1 MKTTVQTA
9 VSMALISMTFA
20 LGGCSGEAPPQEPEL
35 PAPDQ
40 EISDAITEPR
50 ETAPIDPAADRLAEV
65 LAAQPEEVQ
74 SRLVHRRPAETLGFF
89 GIEPGMTV
97 AEVLP
102 GGGWYSRILLPYL
115 GEEGQLIGVDYE
127 VEMFRLFGFMNEE
140 QIAAK
145 ATWVE
150 DWTATAEGWRAEGD
164 ASVAAFQLGALPE
177 ALEGSADAVLMIRAL
192 HNLARFSTED
202 EDYLGRALADV
213 RDVLR
218 PGGVVGVV
226 QHEAREDMPDGWA
239 GGAAGYLKRDTVIE
253 AFETA
258 GFELVGASDINANP
272 LDQPTVDDI
281 VWRLPP
287 NLATSRDNPE
297 LRAEMETIGE
307 SHRMTL
313 KFRKPLE

>member
-1 MKTTVQTA
+1 MKTTVRMA
-9 VSMALISMTFA
+9 VSTALISMTFA
-20 LGGCSGEAPPQEPEL
+20 LGACSGDAPPQEPEL

-50 ETAPIDPAADRLAEV
+50 ETAPVDPAADRLVEV
-65 LAAQPEEVQ
+65 LAAQPEDVQ
-74 SRLVHRRPAETLGFF
+74 ARYAQRRPAETLGFF

-115 GEEGQLIGVDYE
+115 GEDGQLIGVDYE
-127 VEMFRLFGFMNEE
+127 IEMFRLFGFMNEE

-150 DWTATAEGWRAEGD
+150 DWTATAEGWRGEGD

-192 HNLARFSTED
+192 HNLARFSTGD

-213 RDVLR
+213 HAVLR

-226 QHEAREDMPDGWA
+226 QHEAREDMPDEWA
-239 GGAAGYLKRDTVIE
+239 SGAAGYLKRDFVVE
-253 AFETA
+253 AFEAA
-258 GFELVGASDINANP
+258 GFELVSASNINANP
-272 LDQPTVDDI
+272 LDQPTVDDA

-287 NLATSRDNPE
+287 MLATSRDNPE
-297 LRAEMETIGE
+297 LRAEKEAIGE

>member
-1 MKTTVQTA
+1 MKTTQPMA
-9 VSMALISMTFA
+9 VSAATLSLTLL
-20 LGGCSGEAPPQEPEL
+20 LGACGGEPPPAEPTLPPHEEAPTE
-35 PAPDQ
+35 
-40 EISDAITEPR
+40 AIAEPR
-50 ETAPIDPAADRLAEV
+50 ETAPRDTAADRLAEV
-65 LAAQPEEVQ
+65 LSAQPEDVQ
-74 SRLVHRRPAETLGFF
+74 ARYAHRRPAETLAFF

-97 AEVLP
+97 AELLP

-115 GEEGQLIGVDYE
+115 GAEGRLIGVDYE
-127 VEMFRLFGFMNEE
+127 VDMFRLFGFMNEE

-145 ATWVE
+145 ETWVE
-150 DWTATAEGWRAEGD
+150 DWTATAEDWRGEED

-177 ALEGSADAVLMIRAL
+177 ALEGTADAVLMIRAM
-192 HNLARFSTED
+192 HNLARFTTEE

-213 RDVLR
+213 RGVLR

-226 QHEAREDMPDGWA
+226 QHEAREGMPEAWA
-239 GGAAGYLKRDTVIE
+239 GGAAGYLKRDFVVG
-253 AFETA
+253 AFEAA

-297 LRAEMETIGE
+297 LRAEMEAIGE

-313 KFRKPLE
+313 LFRKPGE